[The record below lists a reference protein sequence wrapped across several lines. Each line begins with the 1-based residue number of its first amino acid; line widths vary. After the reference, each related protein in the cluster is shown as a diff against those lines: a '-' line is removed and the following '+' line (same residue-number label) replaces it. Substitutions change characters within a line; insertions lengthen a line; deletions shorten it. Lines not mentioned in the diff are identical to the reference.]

1 MSNSFNLKKIFSDK
15 LSGLAKIFSSVK
27 QESES
32 VLGIDI
38 GSSSIKIVQLK
49 KSAGKAILET
59 YGILALGPYAKK
71 EIGSVTNLD
80 TETISRALVDVM
92 KESNATTKSCVTAI
106 PSSASLIFTISFPA
120 KVTESQL
127 PNIIPIEAR
136 KYIPVP
142 IGEVTLD
149 WFVIPQEIE
158 SFVNDSLEN
167 PGFDDVSPELKHEV
181 LVVAIHN
188 DVLFKY
194 RDILERTELPSGS
207 FEMEIFSSIR
217 SSLGHEISP
226 VLIMD
231 LGASKTKIYIVEAGI
246 VLVFHIINRGSQD
259 ITRNISQA
267 LGITFDEAEK
277 MKRNIGL
284 DTSLNKDVGE
294 IALASVD
301 FIIRDTNSVVFAYEK
316 RYNKNVSKVILIG
329 GGSLLKGLIEYVREN
344 SSTEVVYGNPFKKT
358 EAPAFLESV
367 LEASGPEFSVAVGL
381 ALRQLYQQ

>member
-1 MSNSFNLKKIFSDK
+1 
-15 LSGLAKIFSSVK
+15 
-27 QESES
+27 
-32 VLGIDI
+32 
-38 GSSSIKIVQLK
+38 
-49 KSAGKAILET
+49 
-59 YGILALGPYAKK
+59 
-71 EIGSVTNLD
+71 
-80 TETISRALVDVM
+80 
-92 KESNATTKSCVTAI
+92 
-106 PSSASLIFTISFPA
+106 
-120 KVTESQL
+120 
-127 PNIIPIEAR
+127 
-136 KYIPVP
+136 VP

-149 WFVIPQEIE
+149 WFVIPQEVE
-158 SFVNDSLEN
+158 SYVNDSIET
-167 PGFDDVSPELKHEV
+167 PGLDNTNPELKHEV

-194 RDILERTELPSGS
+194 RDILARTEIPNGS

-226 VLIMD
+226 VIIMD
-231 LGASKTKIYIVEAGI
+231 FGASKTKIYIVEAGI

-267 LGITFDEAEK
+267 LGITFEEAEK
-277 MKRNIGL
+277 MKRSVGL
-284 DTSLNKDVGE
+284 DTSLNKDAGE

-344 SSTEVVYGNPFKKT
+344 SSTEVVYGHPFAKT

-381 ALRQLYQQ
+381 ALRQLSQQ